1 MLRMPAC
8 PPRSLVPAISSLLLL
23 LASALPS
30 PALAHLSLI
39 RQGADS
45 RGSIEAGDEHGRAVA
60 VGDFNRDGYDDVAMG
75 APGEDVNATTNAGS
89 VVVCFG
95 SFRGV
100 THVGAQ
106 LLTPTLIGQDEAPG
120 ARFGEA
126 LASGDFNNDL
136 YDDLVIGA
144 PEEDVSGQDEAGRFY
159 VVYGGPSGLG
169 STSTAYSQTIAGG
182 SIEAFDH
189 FGASFAVGRFNGDAY
204 DDLAV
209 GAPGEDNSAGAVA
222 VNFLGG
228 AGGLT
233 TASAS
238 FVKQTAYGGTNIAGD
253 QFGFSLA
260 AGHIMGTT
268 HDDLAVG
275 TPFRNPALA
284 AAGVVY
290 VVQGG
295 TSGLSTTAAL
305 VRDANDTDSFQ
316 ASGHYGYALSIGFFH
331 GGSFKSLA
339 VGEPGRTVNGSS
351 SAGRVLVL
359 KGALSGPE
367 AIGARILN
375 QNSGGSGTVQ
385 VGDRFGEALAAGDF
399 WSGDG
404 FDDLAVGS
412 PKDGLGSAFQAG
424 QVQVFPGSSTGPSG
438 SGWSSYNQQT
448 CNDRIEDEDHF
459 GACIAYGRF
468 DATDRGGFVAGAPGE
483 GYEKVYG
490 VSVPIG
496 RDDSGIVHVLA
507 PWRQTFGLTCQH
519 SAVYDCFN
527 NLVFSQEPFEP
538 VKIASTTKI
547 MTVLL
552 ACERIQQ
559 GFDPDTEYVVP
570 DWVSTKIGGSQ
581 VPLVTDETLSLI
593 DLMYLC
599 LMLSGNDAAHA
610 IGDVLH
616 GPGDPAVTTTAFV
629 AAMNARAAQLGM
641 TRTHFNNPAGLD
653 KGPMAALGD
662 PYSTAEDMAKLS
674 RAAMANPMFAEI
686 AGTLTY
692 TWNRDFSF
700 LPIFQTTVTNF
711 YENVLDG
718 GVPFGNGI
726 KGGCTK
732 GAQLTGCFSSQPPV
746 NAPPVITTT
755 MTTPLTDGTCPTGN
769 AAYVS
774 DASKLVALGVA
785 SCNAPFVPLPALD
798 FPFKLIA
805 PYLSTQQGQ
814 KQAVIGEMISR
825 ETPVV
830 DLFRQEGTGAA
841 TLNLEIG
848 HLAEFVVEP
857 GGTSTFGI
865 TPFTGHGPIVLTNQD
880 SIPHIVEVTRST
892 NGVRTRYP
900 VPAFGSITIPTFSG
914 PPITGFTM
922 AVDNPDLTPVELTV
936 EIPYR
941 YQVTSPGPSA
951 APFFT
956 ARPRRPDTLSDVLTL
971 TGAGASLG
979 AGSTMYAVAHAPS
992 VTVDVPSPRL
1002 APGAGSVSMRPAFPN
1017 PFRERTRI
1025 AFDLPTA
1032 AHAALTIF
1040 DVAGR
1045 TVRRA
1050 EAADLP
1056 AGPWGFD
1063 WDGRNDHGA
1072 RVAAGV
1078 YFYRLTVAG
1087 EEGGKGQV
1095 VLTP

>member
-1 MLRMPAC
+1 MSPLPAC
-8 PPRSLVPAISSLLLL
+8 PHRSLLPAISTLALL
-23 LASALPS
+23 LAVALPS

-39 RQGADS
+39 RQGPDS

-60 VGDFNRDGYDDVAMG
+60 VGDFNRDGFDDVAMG

-89 VVVCFG
+89 VVVSFG
-95 SFRGV
+95 STYGV

-106 LLTPTLIGQDEAPG
+106 LLTPSLIGQAEAPG

-126 LASGDFNNDL
+126 VASGDFNNDQ

-169 STSTAYSQTIAGG
+169 STSIAYSQAAAGG
-182 SIEAFDH
+182 AIEAFDH

-204 DDLAV
+204 DDLAI
-209 GAPGEDNSAGAVA
+209 GGPGEDNSAGTVA
-222 VNFLGG
+222 LNFLGG

-233 TASAS
+233 TTSAS
-238 FVKQTAYGGTNIAGD
+238 FVKQASYGGTNIAGD

-260 AGHIMGTT
+260 AGHIMGSAN
-268 HDDLAVG
+268 DDLAIG

-290 VVQGG
+290 CVQGG

-305 VRDANDTDSFQ
+305 VVDANDTDTFQ

-331 GGSFKSLA
+331 GGTFKSLA
-339 VGEPGRTVNGSS
+339 VGEPGRTVNGLS

-359 KGALSGPE
+359 KGALTGPE
-367 AIGARILN
+367 TIGARILN

-399 WSGDG
+399 WNADG
-404 FDDLAVGS
+404 FDDLAVGA

-438 SGWSSYNQQT
+438 SGWSSFTQQT
-448 CNDRIEDEDHF
+448 CNDLVESGDHF
-459 GACIAYGRF
+459 GTSLAYGKF
-468 DATDRGGFVAGAPGE
+468 DWTNRGGFVVGAPGE

-507 PWRQTFGLTCQH
+507 PWRQTFGLTCRH

-527 NLVFSQEPFEP
+527 NLVFSQEPFEQ

-552 ACERIQQ
+552 ACEHIQQ
-559 GFDPDTEYVVP
+559 GFDPDTEYIVP
-570 DWVSTKIGGSQ
+570 DWVSTEIGGSQ
-581 VPLVTDETLSLI
+581 VPLVTDETLRLI

-610 IGDVLH
+610 IADVIY
-616 GPGDPAVTTTAFV
+616 GPGDPAVTTAAFV
-629 AAMNARAAQLGM
+629 TEMNTRATQLGM
-641 TRTHFNNPAGLD
+641 TRTRFNNPAGLD

-662 PYSTAEDMAKLS
+662 SYSTAEDMAKLS
-674 RAAMANPMFAEI
+674 RFAMANPMFAQI
-686 AGTLTY
+686 AGTVTY
-692 TWNRDFSF
+692 PWNRDFSF
-700 LPIFQTTVTNF
+700 LPIFQTNITNF
-711 YENVLDG
+711 YNDVLTG

-732 GAQLTGCFSSQPPV
+732 GAQLTGCFSSQPAI
-746 NAPPVITTT
+746 NAGPVITTT
-755 MTTPLTDGTCPTGN
+755 MTTPLTDGTCLTGN

-774 DASKLVALGVA
+774 DAASLAGLGLA
-785 SCNAPFVPLPALD
+785 SCNAPFVPLVPAD

-805 PYLSTQQGQ
+805 PYLATQQGQ
-814 KQAVIGEMISR
+814 KSAVIGEMISK

-830 DLFRQEGTGAA
+830 DLFRQEGTGP
-841 TLNLEIG
+841 TSLNLEIG
-848 HLAEFVVEP
+848 HVAEFVVEP

-900 VPAFGSITIPTFSG
+900 VPGFGSITIPSFNGS
-914 PPITGFTM
+914 PITGFTM
-922 AVDNPDLTPVELTV
+922 AIDNPDITPAELTV

-941 YQVTSPGPSA
+941 YQVTSPGQSA

-971 TGAGASLG
+971 TGTGASLG
-979 AGSTMYAVAHAPS
+979 AGSSMYAVAHSPS
-992 VTVDVPSPRL
+992 VTVDVPLPGF
-1002 APGAGSVSMRPAFPN
+1002 APAAGRVTMRPAFPN

-1025 AFDLPTA
+1025 AFELPSA
-1032 AHAALTIF
+1032 AHASLTIF

-1050 EAADLP
+1050 ESADLP
-1056 AGPWGFD
+1056 AGAWGFD

-1078 YFYRLTVAG
+1078 YFYKLTVAG
-1087 EEGGKGQV
+1087 QEGGKGQV
-1095 VLTP
+1095 VVTP